1 MSSTKFSRSKGQAPA
16 FVAYYRVSTQRQGR
30 SGLGLEAQTACV
42 ASHIEAARGVLV
54 AAFTEVESGNRDE
67 RPELRKALQAARSA
81 GAVLI
86 VAKLDRLSRSVRF
99 IHELKESGVQFV
111 ACDLPDFN
119 TLTLGIFATFAQH
132 ERERISERTKAALD
146 AKRQALGEWRVSNL
160 SEAART
166 KGHERNRFEALRNSS
181 TRQAAAFVLEAW
193 EGPSWHALSLRAKAE
208 RLNAGGFLTPKGG
221 AFTAVQVSRLEARC
235 KQYGELARKRAQL

>member
-1 MSSTKFSRSKGQAPA
+1 MSTPKFNRAKGQAPA

-42 ASHIEAARGVLV
+42 GAHIEAARGVLV
-54 AAFTEVESGNRDE
+54 GEFTEVESGKRDE
-67 RPELRKALQAARSA
+67 RPQLRKALGAARAA

-146 AKRQALGEWRVSNL
+146 AKREREGEWRVSNL
-160 SEAART
+160 TETARE
-166 KGHERNRFEALRNSS
+166 KGHERNRFEALRNLS

-193 EGPSWHALSLRAKAE
+193 EGPSWHGLSLRAKAE
-208 RLNAGGFLTPKGG
+208 RLNDAGFQTPKGG
-221 AFTAVQVSRLEARC
+221 AFSAAQVSRLEARIE
-235 KQYGELARKRAQL
+235 QYGEMARKRAQL